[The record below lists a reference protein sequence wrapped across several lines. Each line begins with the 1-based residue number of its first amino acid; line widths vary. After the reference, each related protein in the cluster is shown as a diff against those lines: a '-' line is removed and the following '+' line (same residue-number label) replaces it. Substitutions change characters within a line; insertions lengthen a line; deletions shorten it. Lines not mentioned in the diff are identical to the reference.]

1 LANEQVTVIRAVEGS
16 LSITVIGTYIVSN
29 EGTISIPD
37 YRIELL
43 PLLVT
48 LRNKTSLDLLPGITQ
63 IDSILPPTSCLCHA
77 ITSCPLSKVSPNSL
91 PDSVNPETYTRGSS
105 VTGIVIT
112 GVGRLANEQVT
123 VIRAVEGSLSITVIG
138 TYIVSNEGT
147 ISIPDYR
154 NHDNQK
160 VIVGVGYF
168 SNALGTV
175 LSNLSGVLNAF
186 SDL

>member
-1 LANEQVTVIRAVEGS
+1 VIPGNKSSDVLFLNVTRSGKS
-16 LSITVIGTYIVSN
+16 SIEILRKGKTLGRYNSNTFETY
-29 EGTISIPD
+29 
-37 YRIELL
+37 Y
-43 PLLVT
+43 
-48 LRNKTSLDLLPGITQ
+48 
-63 IDSILPPTSCLCHA
+63 IDSWKS
-77 ITSCPLSKVSPNSL
+77 
-91 PDSVNPETYTRGSS
+91 ETYTRGSS

-168 SNALGTV
+168 CRLTTVPLELNNPGNATTGSKV
-175 LSNLSGVLNAF
+175 LSTHYIAYQPKIATIITHS
-186 SDL
+186 